1 MRVIEKTGKTKD
13 EALELAL
20 KEAGI
25 EKSDDIQYEVD
36 ESGQKSGF
44 LGIGGN
50 KNVKVKLFLYD
61 DAEDKVVKILK
72 DILSYMEIKVDDI
85 VVKKMDDDRLYID
98 IVTDET
104 GILIG
109 KHGKTLESIQLIVS
123 LMANKNSENRVNIL
137 LDTGNYRDKREN
149 TLKEL
154 ARNIASKVKRSRKP
168 YMLEPMNP
176 YERKVI
182 HSALQEEQGIEAVS
196 LGNGIYKKMKINIK
210 Q

>member
-61 DAEDKVVKILK
+61 DVEDKVVKILK

-196 LGNGIYKKMKINIK
+196 LGNGIYKKMKINLK